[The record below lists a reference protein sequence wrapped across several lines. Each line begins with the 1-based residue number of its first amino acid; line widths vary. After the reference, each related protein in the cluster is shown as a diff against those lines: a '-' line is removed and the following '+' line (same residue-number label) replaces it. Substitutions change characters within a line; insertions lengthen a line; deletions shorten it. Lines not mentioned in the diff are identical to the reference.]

1 MARLNLISIFTGLK
15 VLVLLLFDEF
25 RVQVKEKPKITKNYH
40 ALETV
45 LLDKL
50 VFDITCSH

>member
-1 MARLNLISIFTGLK
+1 MARLNLILIFTGLK

-25 RVQVKEKPKITKNYH
+25 RVQVKEKPKITQNYH
-40 ALETV
+40 VLETV